1 MQTNHADN
9 EKREK
14 VLPEGVMNYALHK
27 QNTCRHDRHRYG
39 GTVAYVMNHTT
50 PAQRRR
56 AIHRTASRMSAA
68 LDHMADT
75 VCRTMMG

>member
-1 MQTNHADN
+1 MHSTS
-9 EKREK
+9 K
-14 VLPEGVMNYALHK
+14 VPAAMTGIAMAAAAA
-27 QNTCRHDRHRYG
+27 

-56 AIHRTASRMSAA
+56 AIRRTANRMGAA

>member
-1 MQTNHADN
+1 MHFTSKIPAAMTGIAMAGAPPRPRGHVV
-9 EKREK
+9 K
-14 VLPEGVMNYALHK
+14 
-27 QNTCRHDRHRYG
+27 T
-39 GTVAYVMNHTT
+39 TVAYVMNHTT

-56 AIHRTASRMSAA
+56 AIHRTASRMSTA

>member
-1 MQTNHADN
+1 MHFTSKIPAAMT
-9 EKREK
+9 
-14 VLPEGVMNYALHK
+14 GIAMAA
-27 QNTCRHDRHRYG
+27 TA
-39 GTVAYVMNHTT
+39 GTVAYVMNHTP

>member
-1 MQTNHADN
+1 MHFTSKIPAAMT
-9 EKREK
+9 
-14 VLPEGVMNYALHK
+14 GIAMAA
-27 QNTCRHDRHRYG
+27 TA

-56 AIHRTASRMSAA
+56 AIHRTASRMSTA

>member
-1 MQTNHADN
+1 MHSTN
-9 EKREK
+9 K
-14 VLPEGVMNYALHK
+14 VPAAMTGIAMAAAAA
-27 QNTCRHDRHRYG
+27 

-56 AIHRTASRMSAA
+56 AIRRTASHMGVA